1 MPIAIGKV
9 KVYAME
15 YIGVS
20 VTLEEWITWRS
31 NKAAHE

>member
-15 YIGVS
+15 YIGLS
-20 VTLEEWITWRS
+20 VTWKEWITWRS
-31 NKAAHE
+31 NKTAYE

>member
-1 MPIAIGKV
+1 MSRAIGKV
-9 KVYAME
+9 EVYAME

-31 NKAAHE
+31 NKATHE